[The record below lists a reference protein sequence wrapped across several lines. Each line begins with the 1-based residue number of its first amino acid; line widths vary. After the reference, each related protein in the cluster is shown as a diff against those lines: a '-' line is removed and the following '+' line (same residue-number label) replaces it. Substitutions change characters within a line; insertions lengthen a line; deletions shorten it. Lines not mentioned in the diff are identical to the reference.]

1 MLSSG
6 EEFFERA
13 KITAKGV
20 SADEFRRAVG
30 DRTADRVEKM
40 WGDLHSYVGL
50 FTSQKG
56 ELIVGGLQLGN
67 VWIGVQPL
75 LGIEGDPM
83 RLLFERD
90 LTPHPQYVAF
100 YDWMRKSFGAQAV
113 IHFGM
118 HGTMEWLPGSPLGNT
133 ADTWPDILMGDI
145 PNIYVYACNNP
156 SESILAKRRG
166 YGTIVS
172 HNVPAYSRA
181 GLYKDLAQLKELISE
196 YREQPTANKGL
207 RPVIAGILERTG
219 MYEDCP
225 FEGGKLTAE
234 QAEAIEEERFNTYVA
249 ELNTYLG
256 VLEARLFSEGLH
268 ILGQQPP
275 PKEIGQYL
283 DAYFDGSVPPEAID
297 AIAQLDTSGEPQ
309 AMLERLLAQLRPA
322 TSMTDADLG
331 EAVVEPPY
339 HWYNSLSAEEKY
351 CLTLY
356 RPNDLFRVYSLKAR
370 RALGDEEARRELEE
384 EVALVMGP
392 EQEQSVLMQAAR
404 ERRDTLRSRLIE
416 GIEIKKLL
424 EQNVQELQ
432 SIVKALNG
440 EYVLPGVGGDLLRD
454 GTGVLP
460 TGRNIHALDP
470 YRLPSPAAWQ
480 R

>member
-1 MLSSG
+1 M
-6 EEFFERA
+6 
-13 KITAKGV
+13 
-20 SADEFRRAVG
+20 G
-30 DRTADRVEKM
+30 DRTADRIEKM

-118 HGTMEWLPGSPLGNT
+118 HGTAEWLPGSPLGNT

-145 PNIYVYACNNP
+145 PNIYLYACNNP

-181 GLYKDLAQLKELISE
+181 GLYKDLAQLKELVSE
-196 YREQPTANKGL
+196 YREQPTANAGL
-207 RPVIAGILERTG
+207 RPVIAGVLERTG

-225 FEGGKLTAE
+225 FENGRLSAE
-234 QAEAIEEERFNTYVA
+234 EAEVVDEERFNKYVA
-249 ELNTYLG
+249 TLTSYLG

-268 ILGQQPP
+268 MLGERPP
-275 PKEIGQYL
+275 PKQLVQYL
-283 DAYFDGSVPPEAID
+283 DAYFDGSVPAEAIE
-297 AIAQLDTSGEPQ
+297 AISQLDTSSGVDPKV
-309 AMLERLLAQLRPA
+309 ALNRLLMQLKGMEGFAER
-322 TSMTDADLG
+322 MHELG
-331 EAVVEPPY
+331 GGVEEPPY
-339 HWYNSLSAEEKY
+339 HWYNSLSSEEKY
-351 CLTLY
+351 CLGLY
-356 RPNDLFRVYSLKAR
+356 GFDLLRVYGLKMR
-370 RALGDEEARRELEE
+370 RAFGDEEAKKELED
-384 EVALVMGP
+384 EVAINMGP
-392 EQEQSVLMQAAR
+392 EQEQSVLMQAAM
-404 ERRDTLRSRLIE
+404 ERRDDLMSRLVE
-416 GIEIKKLL
+416 GIEIKRLL

-432 SIVKALNG
+432 SVVKALNG

-480 R
+480 RYVHTQPYKPV